1 MLSEGLPELLAPA
14 GNGDCLKAAAAMG
27 ADAVYLA
34 GKSFGARNYADNF
47 DDDELREWV
56 RYARLRGVRVHV
68 AVNTLVGDRE
78 IPALKEYLRF
88 LEKIGVDALIIQDL
102 AVLSIAKELELNL
115 ELHGSTQLTVHNLKG
130 AEAARELGFS
140 RVVLARELPFD
151 EIKHISGNCGIET
164 EIFVHGA
171 MCMSYSGQ
179 CLMSSAL
186 GGRSGNRG
194 RCAQPCRLPY
204 TVGGREKFC
213 LSLKDMSLIEHI
225 DRVIES
231 GAASLKIEGRMKG
244 PAYVGSVVKAY
255 RDCLDQRRQPTK
267 REIDLLNSVFY
278 RGGQTAGY
286 FTGNIGASM
295 FTFSKP
301 DNPYLKN
308 SENACREILDEV
320 GSRAREFSVEAE
332 AWMRF
337 AVGERI
343 RLELRSGEL
352 QAVTESLEPVEPA
365 RLKPLSGEKIKNQI
379 AKTGD
384 SVFRLVNINVE
395 IEGEGFAPLSEIND
409 LRRRALSS
417 LEEQLAARGRVEQ
430 KPLPKFNAVSAEYS
444 GFTAT
449 VTNVEQFLAV
459 KSFERAENTRFE
471 LVGVPISLLEEKIFD
486 GDRERIVI
494 EPPSIMF
501 SEEYARYEERL
512 KELKARGFN
521 KLRVHN
527 ISELGRHEEFILF
540 GSQRLNIANSISM
553 SAAYENLGLS
563 SVMASAELSLPQ
575 IRDMVNNSPVTTEVC
590 AYGYQPLMITENCII
605 KNTEGCPCKGV
616 GYLTDRRGVKFPI
629 IREDGS
635 CRTVLLN
642 SRPTFTADK
651 LDSIKAVGA
660 KLINLRFTVETP
672 NETDRICKA
681 YLCGSG
687 YKPREF
693 TRLHFNKGIFKE
705 TD

>member
-1 MLSEGLPELLAPA
+1 MLSGGLPELLAPA

-204 TVGGREKFC
+204 TVGDKEKFC

-295 FTFSKP
+295 FTFPSP
-301 DNPYLKN
+301 T
-308 SENACREILDEV
+308 I
-320 GSRAREFSVEAE
+320 
-332 AWMRF
+332 
-337 AVGERI
+337 RI
-343 RLELRSGEL
+343 
-352 QAVTESLEPVEPA
+352 
-365 RLKPLSGEKIKNQI
+365 
-379 AKTGD
+379 
-384 SVFRLVNINVE
+384 
-395 IEGEGFAPLSEIND
+395 
-409 LRRRALSS
+409 
-417 LEEQLAARGRVEQ
+417 
-430 KPLPKFNAVSAEYS
+430 
-444 GFTAT
+444 
-449 VTNVEQFLAV
+449 
-459 KSFERAENTRFE
+459 
-471 LVGVPISLLEEKIFD
+471 
-486 GDRERIVI
+486 
-494 EPPSIMF
+494 
-501 SEEYARYEERL
+501 
-512 KELKARGFN
+512 
-521 KLRVHN
+521 
-527 ISELGRHEEFILF
+527 
-540 GSQRLNIANSISM
+540 
-553 SAAYENLGLS
+553 
-563 SVMASAELSLPQ
+563 
-575 IRDMVNNSPVTTEVC
+575 
-590 AYGYQPLMITENCII
+590 
-605 KNTEGCPCKGV
+605 
-616 GYLTDRRGVKFPI
+616 
-629 IREDGS
+629 
-635 CRTVLLN
+635 
-642 SRPTFTADK
+642 
-651 LDSIKAVGA
+651 
-660 KLINLRFTVETP
+660 
-672 NETDRICKA
+672 
-681 YLCGSG
+681 
-687 YKPREF
+687 
-693 TRLHFNKGIFKE
+693 
-705 TD
+705 